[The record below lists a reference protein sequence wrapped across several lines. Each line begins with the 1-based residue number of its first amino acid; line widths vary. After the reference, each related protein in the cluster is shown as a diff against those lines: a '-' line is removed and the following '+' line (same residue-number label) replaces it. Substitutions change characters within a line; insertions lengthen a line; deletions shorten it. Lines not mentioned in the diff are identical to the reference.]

1 MDSGSLYHAV
11 VENNVDRLIEL
22 LEQGGNVDEF
32 YEDTMNISSKSLL
45 HICCGKGHTECLK
58 VLIQHG
64 AQLTVRDKWGQTPLM
79 YSVSIQ
85 FPEIAKVLLDAD
97 AELVKCQDKFGKSPL
112 HCAVETGSEELVR
125 LLLEYGADVN
135 IRCHEGLTPLM
146 NCCTQDPDGGRTGV
160 MKILLEAGAMF
171 DLTDY
176 RGKRTALHVAVLSG
190 NAHAVEL
197 LIGAG
202 ADVNNIDKTLHTPL
216 TLALGAGV
224 RGPVINEN
232 FMRIISL
239 LVSAGAQLNISICES
254 CNPLLTSA
262 LLRSDTMVRYFLS
275 LGVDSN
281 IKFPSGV
288 TPALVCASTGDLA
301 TLRTLLY
308 YNCDLT
314 IKGNVYKKRRR
325 AEFTLD
331 PFELAYMEGY
341 LDVCVL
347 MVRVGYRVHGK
358 CHIFARDLGKSTP
371 TTSSDTELTLLHCLN
386 LPPDYKNTLQ
396 WLAEMA
402 CNPRMLRD
410 EAVAAIRRCLRGSLV
425 GQVKSLPLP
434 QTVKNYVLLTHILN

>member
-1 MDSGSLYHAV
+1 
-11 VENNVDRLIEL
+11 
-22 LEQGGNVDEF
+22 
-32 YEDTMNISSKSLL
+32 
-45 HICCGKGHTECLK
+45 
-58 VLIQHG
+58 
-64 AQLTVRDKWGQTPLM
+64 M

-85 FPEIAKVLLDAD
+85 FPEIAKVLLEAD

-112 HCAVETGSEELVR
+112 HCAVEAGSEELVR

-135 IRCHEGLTPLM
+135 VRCHEGLTPLM
-146 NCCTQDPDGGRTGV
+146 NCCTQDPDGERTGV
-160 MKILLEAGAMF
+160 MRILLEAGAII

-176 RGKRTALHVAVLSG
+176 RGKRTALHVAVVSG
-190 NAHAVEL
+190 NARAVEL

-216 TLALGAGV
+216 TLALVTGV

-239 LVSAGAQLNISICES
+239 LVSAGAQLNISISES
-254 CNPLLTSA
+254 CNPLMSSA
-262 LLRSDTMVRYFLS
+262 LLRSDAMVRYFLS

-281 IKFPSGV
+281 IRFPSGV

-301 TLRTLLY
+301 SLKTLLY

-325 AEFTLD
+325 TEFTLD

-341 LDVCVL
+341 LDACVL
-347 MVRVGYRVHGK
+347 MVRAGYRVHGK
-358 CHIFARDLGKSTP
+358 CPVFSRDLEKSCH
-371 TTSSDTELTLLHCLN
+371 TTVPDTGLTLHHCQN
-386 LPPDYKNTLQ
+386 LPGDYKNTLH
-396 WLAEMA
+396 WLVEMA

-425 GQVKSLPLP
+425 CQVESLPLP
-434 QTVKNYVLLTHILN
+434 QSVKNYVMLTDILN